1 MLHSIIRS
9 KCRNENEQIF
19 KEEISNEILEI
30 LTLIEIVSL
39 NKKGIAAEKIG
50 LEFRLKLIAEI

>member
-9 KCRNENEQIF
+9 KCRNENEQIV